1 MFNHLGSP
9 PPPPAPGSGAIKME
23 VDRFSPLQQPQ
34 MLFSSNPVLPNYNYD
49 PDFEKPIFLTSVK
62 SHQQIHPEAL
72 HSISIRGEK
81 LRHDIDEAMDEPKV
95 APKLP
100 LHFAMHNQDPELHT
114 DRARHSSVPP
124 RRSEYPYPTPRDVK
138 LPKSSEDQQ
147 KELDDA
153 LEKARVKHAN
163 EASGI
168 INALEKIIHQ
178 SQKDKDDL
186 QKQLFEVKQLN
197 NTLSQKI
204 KSSSDTQVQEQLK
217 RHRDEI
223 DKLNSRLDNHQ
234 KK

>member
-1 MFNHLGSP
+1 MLNYQNHQK
-9 PPPPAPGSGAIKME
+9 INK
-23 VDRFSPLQQPQ
+23 
-34 MLFSSNPVLPNYNYD
+34 
-49 PDFEKPIFLTSVK
+49 
-62 SHQQIHPEAL
+62 
-72 HSISIRGEK
+72 
-81 LRHDIDEAMDEPKV
+81 
-95 APKLP
+95 
-100 LHFAMHNQDPELHT
+100 
-114 DRARHSSVPP
+114 
-124 RRSEYPYPTPRDVK
+124 
-138 LPKSSEDQQ
+138 
-147 KELDDA
+147 KELDEA
-153 LEKARVKHAN
+153 LEQARIKHAN

-217 RHRDEI
+217 RHRDEN